1 MHASFHVMYIFY
13 IHEKRDIKK
22 MLYHKKKL
30 RIFSHTCAEFFS
42 ETKIMR
48 QEKNDK
54 LSRKKYFSKKKEFYS
69 ALECTDLKNKI

>member
-1 MHASFHVMYIFY
+1 MHHFTLCTFSTYMKRETLKKCYIT
-13 IHEKRDIKK
+13 
-22 MLYHKKKL
+22 KKKL